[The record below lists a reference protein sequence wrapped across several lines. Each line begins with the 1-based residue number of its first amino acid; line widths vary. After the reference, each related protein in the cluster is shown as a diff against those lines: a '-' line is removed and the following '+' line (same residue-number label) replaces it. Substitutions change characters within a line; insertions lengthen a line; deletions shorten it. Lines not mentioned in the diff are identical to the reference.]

1 MFPAPP
7 LARGGD
13 LNEIQ
18 AREEAR
24 LYAPRKSVF
33 GPPTPESIKAAQVF
47 QSQHAQ
53 SRINIDAFFAL
64 LNQEQNQPV
73 VEEVEEIHHDE
84 VEVVVASSVPVVDDA
99 EVEEIAEPPK
109 QKKQRGRGG
118 KASAK
123 TASSAE
129 VVKKTSTD
137 F

>member
-18 AREEAR
+18 ARE
-24 LYAPRKSVF
+24 
-33 GPPTPESIKAAQVF
+33 ESIKAAQVF